1 MPNSWFSAPNESCN
15 DLHTTQKPKTL
26 SLNKHRNRTKS
37 TLRRRRPRAIK
48 RPRVADPCPE
58 RLRDTLAWS
67 PTEYFLKF
75 WMILAAMR
83 HIASPLRVPPMSLT
97 ESLIGWYSE
106 ILSMLRTVEQ
116 CKGKTHKERFKNN
129 KLLFQGTAAGEERS
143 LVFPSVSSET
153 VLRSI
158 LPTPWPNCCAI
169 AFATA
174 NSSCAKVDSCLGINH
189 HGTWLT
195 KVTNAKETTY

>member
-116 CKGKTHKERFKNN
+116 CKGKTHKERFKITSCYS
-129 KLLFQGTAAGEERS
+129 KELLLVRSVHWFFLLSVQKQSSGVSFQLHGQIVVPLLLRQQTA
-143 LVFPSVSSET
+143 LVRRWT
-153 VLRSI
+153 L
-158 LPTPWPNCCAI
+158 A
-169 AFATA
+169 
-174 NSSCAKVDSCLGINH
+174 LG
-189 HGTWLT
+189 
-195 KVTNAKETTY
+195 